1 MADHRH
7 WGYLILLAGQSA
19 RLGRESLRGFGERRF
34 GLRSGA
40 NAPSHTLAS
49 KPTTDSNYSTLGT
62 VASHSHH
69 TAVSFSPTLL
79 RVPPTLLSHR
89 IPPLLCLA
97 LFLLLRRRCCNL
109 RGMSSLPCLHDN
121 HHCPLSLSVL
131 PPADRRVSHE
141 GSVLLQALYVPHHM
155 SCYAG
160 ACECSPE
167 NIR

>member
-1 MADHRH
+1 MVEGGDSASGD
-7 WGYLILLAGQSA
+7 LAFA
-19 RLGRESLRGFGERRF
+19 L
-34 GLRSGA
+34 A

-69 TAVSFSPTLL
+69 SHCCLLQPDSPSHASDAPFAL
-79 RVPPTLLSHR
+79 HR
-89 IPPLLCLA
+89 IPHSSSASLV
-97 LFLLLRRRCCNL
+97 LFLTLRRRCCNL
-109 RGMSSLPCLHDN
+109 RGMSSLPCLPASDN
-121 HHCPLSLSVL
+121 HHCPLPLSVL

-141 GSVLLQALYVPHHM
+141 GSVLLQALCLPHHM

>member
-1 MADHRH
+1 MVEGGDSASGD
-7 WGYLILLAGQSA
+7 LACA
-19 RLGRESLRGFGERRF
+19 L
-34 GLRSGA
+34 A

-69 TAVSFSPTLL
+69 SHCCLLQPDSPSRASDAPFAPHTAF
-79 RVPPTLLSHR
+79 
-89 IPPLLCLA
+89 LLCLIA
-97 LFLLLRRRCCNL
+97 LFLLLRRRCFNL
-109 RGMSSLPCLHDN
+109 RGMSASPVCLPASDN
-121 HHCPLSLSVL
+121 HHCPLPLSVL

-141 GSVLLQALYVPHHM
+141 GSVLLQALCLPHHM

>member
-1 MADHRH
+1 MVEGGDSASGD
-7 WGYLILLAGQSA
+7 LAFA
-19 RLGRESLRGFGERRF
+19 L
-34 GLRSGA
+34 A

-69 TAVSFSPTLL
+69 SHCCLLQPDSPSRASDAPFAL
-79 RVPPTLLSHR
+79 HR
-89 IPPLLCLA
+89 IPHSSSASSPCSSCCGGAVAIYAVCRASPVCLPA
-97 LFLLLRRRCCNL
+97 
-109 RGMSSLPCLHDN
+109 SDN
-121 HHCPLSLSVL
+121 HHCPLPLSVL

-141 GSVLLQALYVPHHM
+141 GSVLLQALCLPHHM

>member
-1 MADHRH
+1 MVEGGDSASGD
-7 WGYLILLAGQSA
+7 LAFA
-19 RLGRESLRGFGERRF
+19 L
-34 GLRSGA
+34 A

-69 TAVSFSPTLL
+69 SHCCLLQPDSPSRAFDAPFAPHTAF
-79 RVPPTLLSHR
+79 
-89 IPPLLCLA
+89 LLCLA
-97 LFLLLRRRCCNL
+97 RLVSLAAAALLQFTRYVEPPL
-109 RGMSSLPCLHDN
+109 SASDH
-121 HHCPLSLSVL
+121 HHCPLPLSVL

-141 GSVLLQALYVPHHM
+141 GSVLLQALCLPHHM

-160 ACECSPE
+160 AYECSPE

>member
-1 MADHRH
+1 MVEGGDSASGD
-7 WGYLILLAGQSA
+7 LAFA
-19 RLGRESLRGFGERRF
+19 L
-34 GLRSGA
+34 A

-62 VASHSHH
+62 VASQP
-69 TAVSFSPTLL
+69 AITL
-79 RVPPTLLSHR
+79 TLLSPSARLSFACLRRSFR
-89 IPPLLCLA
+89 IQSLLCLA
-97 LFLLLRRRCCNL
+97 LFLAAALLQFTRYVESPL
-109 RGMSSLPCLHDN
+109 SKACLHDN
-121 HHCPLSLSVL
+121 HHRPLSLSVL

-141 GSVLLQALYVPHHM
+141 GSVLLQALCLPHHM